1 MIFIHKINDVHLMVE
16 CEQHVARELS
26 TFFEFEVPGAKFM
39 PAFRNRMWDGKIRL
53 FSQKTSMIYVGLL
66 SYLEDFL
73 KNNNLEY
80 VLHEGVN
87 SNVKPVNVEDVQGF
101 INALKIP
108 FETRDYQFN
117 AICTAIENSRRLF
130 VSPTASGKSF
140 IIYCLVRYYSMMN
153 KKILILVPT
162 TSLVEQ
168 MTSDFISYGWKE
180 DKIHKVYSGHDKESD
195 KPVVIST
202 WQSLYK
208 LQKNYFKQYECIF
221 GDEAHTFKAKSLT
234 GIMEKLQQCPYR
246 FGFTGTLDGTQTHR
260 LVLEG
265 LFGKVEKVTTT
276 KELMD
281 DKTLAQLTTNCVVLK
296 HKEEECKQ
304 IKDYTYAEEISYLAG
319 HTRRNNFIVNLCKT
333 LEGNT
338 LCLFQLVEKHGNILY
353 DMLKGDNT
361 YYVYGGTSAEEREK
375 IRENV
380 NLSDNSII
388 VASYGTFST
397 GINIPNLNNIV
408 FASPSK
414 SRIRV
419 LQSIGRGLRKSNTKS
434 SVLIWDICDDLT
446 YKTKKNFTLR
456 HFEERINIYNEE
468 SFSYRID
475 EVKI

>member
-1 MIFIHKINDVHLMVE
+1 MIFIDRVNDVHLMVE
-16 CEQHVARELS
+16 CEIHVARELS

-53 FSQKTSMIYVGLL
+53 FSIKTNKIYAGLL

-73 KNNNLEY
+73 KKNNLEY
-80 VLHEGVN
+80 VLHEGVTE
-87 SNVKPVNVEDVQGF
+87 NVKSINVEDVQGF
-101 INALKIP
+101 ISSLNIP

-117 AICTAIENSRRLF
+117 SICTAIENS
-130 VSPTASGKSF
+130 K
-140 IIYCLVRYYSMMN
+140 MMN

-168 MTSDFISYGWKE
+168 MSSDFVSYGWKE
-180 DKIHKVYSGHDKESD
+180 EHIHKIYSGHDKESD
-195 KPVVIST
+195 KPVTIST

-208 LQKNYFKQYECIF
+208 LQKKYFSQYQCIF

-234 GIMEKLQQCPYR
+234 SIMEKLEDCPYR

-265 LFGKVEKVTTT
+265 LFGEVEKVITT
-276 KELMD
+276 KELID
-281 DKTLAQLTTNCVVLK
+281 KKTLAELTTNCVVLK

-319 HTRRNNFIVNLCKT
+319 HIRRNNFITNLCKT
-333 LEGNT
+333 LPGNT

-380 NLSDNSII
+380 NSSDNSII

-419 LQSIGRGLRKSNTKS
+419 LQSIGRGLRRNGTKN
-434 SVLIWDICDDLT
+434 SVLIYDICDDLT
-446 YKTKKNFTLR
+446 YKSKKNFTLR